1 MKERHKIIRITT
13 VPSSL
18 KVLLRNQLKFMN
30 KNFEVIGVSSPE
42 KELAEVALQE
52 GIMTEAVRMTRAIT
66 PFRDLKSILELYFL
80 CKKHKPLIIHSHTP
94 KAGLIG
100 MLAGKLAG
108 VPIRLHTVA
117 GLPLMETQGLKRVIL
132 EWVEK
137 ITYSFA
143 HQVYPNSQK
152 LAAFISKSNFCRDSK
167 IKVLGNGSSNG
178 IDIDFFNCNPEIT
191 SSAQKLRAKLGILE
205 DEFVF
210 VYIGR
215 MVRDKGITELID
227 AFILLKQEFMNARLL
242 LVGPFEPHLDP
253 IPDSTSLAI
262 KTNKSII
269 HVDFQ
274 QDIRPYLGLSQA
286 LVFPSYRE
294 GFPNVPM
301 QAGCMGLP
309 SIVTDINGCNEIV
322 EDGVNGII
330 VPPKKTEP
338 LRIAMKRL
346 ISDDA
351 FYNALKSVAR
361 KSIVSRYGQQKL
373 YELILAE
380 YNNKINSIE
389 SV

>member
-1 MKERHKIIRITT
+1 MKQRQTIIRITT

-42 KELAEVALQE
+42 KELEEVAIQE
-52 GIMTEAVRMTRAIT
+52 GIKTLPVAMTRAIT
-66 PFRDLKSILELYFL
+66 PFRDLASIVRLYKI
-80 CKKHKPLIIHSHTP
+80 CKKHNPVIIHSHTP

-100 MLAGKLAG
+100 MVAGRMAG
-108 VPIRLHTVA
+108 VPVRLHTVA
-117 GLPLMETQGLKRVIL
+117 GLPLMEATGFKRWLL
-132 EWVEK
+132 ETVEK
-137 ITYSFA
+137 FIYHFA
-143 HQVYPNSQK
+143 HQVYPNSNK
-152 LAAFISKSNFCRDSK
+152 LADFILKNKFCSPGK

-178 IDIDFFNCNPEIT
+178 IDIDHFNLNPSIAEK
-191 SSAQKLRAKLGILE
+191 SSSLREKLGFSA

-227 AFILLKQEFMNARLL
+227 AFTLLKQEYPKAKLL

-253 IPDSTSLAI
+253 IPASTATAI
-262 KTNKSII
+262 KANPSIV

-322 EDGVNGII
+322 ENGVNGII
-330 VPPKKTEP
+330 VPAKKSEP
-338 LRIAMKRL
+338 LRC
-346 ISDDA
+346 A
-351 FYNALKSVAR
+351 FSRASNMIKAVLK
-361 KSIVSRYGQQKL
+361 
-373 YELILAE
+373 ILPE
-380 YNNKINSIE
+380 PIPTPE
-389 SV
+389 MGVCRQFQTPPG